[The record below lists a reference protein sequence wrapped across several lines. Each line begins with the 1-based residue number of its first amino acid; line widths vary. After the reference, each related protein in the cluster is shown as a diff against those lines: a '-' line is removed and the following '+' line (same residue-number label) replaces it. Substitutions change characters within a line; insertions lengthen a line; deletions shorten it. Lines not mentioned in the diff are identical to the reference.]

1 MKLTTEPTRR
11 TMPLVAG
18 ESVLQNYVDY
28 TAIAIAAHS
37 SAY

>member
-1 MKLTTEPTRR
+1 MKLTTEPTR